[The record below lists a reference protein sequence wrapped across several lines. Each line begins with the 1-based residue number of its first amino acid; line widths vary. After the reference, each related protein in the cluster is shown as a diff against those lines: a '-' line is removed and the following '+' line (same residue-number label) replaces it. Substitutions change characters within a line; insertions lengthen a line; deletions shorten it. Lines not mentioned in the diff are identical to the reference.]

1 MMTVLH
7 VFFGTL
13 ALVAAPAALFVGKGG
28 RWHRRFGYA
37 YILTMA
43 IVLFSAGFLWQA
55 KGHVFLLPL
64 AAVSAYLI
72 FNAMR
77 VIARNRRRVPDLF
90 EDRVDML
97 AAGVAVA
104 AALGIGYLAATAA
117 GELMLSIRPALVGIA
132 AIAIAF
138 ASNDVLGLA
147 GPRLKQGWLLSHFA
161 AMIGSYVSAVTAF
174 VVINAHDVPMMV
186 RWVVPSIAGGSVI
199 VGYTLR
205 FVRLGRPGRSSSKL
219 SADTVATATA
229 PSRHLIVH

>member
-13 ALVAAPAALFVGKGG
+13 ALIAAPAALFVGKGG
-28 RWHRRFGYA
+28 RWHRRFGYT

-43 IVLFSAGFLWQA
+43 IVLFSVGFLWQA

-72 FNAMR
+72 FNGTR
-77 VIARNRRRVPDLF
+77 VIARNRRRVRDLF
-90 EDRVDML
+90 EDRVDIL

-104 AALGIGYLAATAA
+104 AALGIAYLAATAA
-117 GELMLSIRPALVGIA
+117 GELMLSIRPALTGIA

-147 GPRLKQGWLLSHFA
+147 APRMKNGWLLSHFA

-186 RWVVPSIAGGSVI
+186 RWVVPSLAARLRHRGLYAPVRQVGTAG
-199 VGYTLR
+199 
-205 FVRLGRPGRSSSKL
+205 
-219 SADTVATATA
+219 A
-229 PSRHLIVH
+229 